1 MVSTVASFVVVLG
14 VLIFIH
20 ELGHFVV
27 AKWSGVGV
35 DRFSLGFGPV
45 LFSIR
50 RGETEYCISA
60 VPLGGYV
67 KMMGEESPMEGGGSA
82 VVDSAKAFAG
92 KPVWQRFLIVFA
104 GPGMNF
110 VLAALLVMGLF
121 MVLGRPGVPSVVGRV
136 EQGSPAAQAGL
147 QSGDRIIAVDGQ
159 PIVQWEELVE
169 RLQEEG
175 GGGTIQ
181 VTVRRQDAERKV
193 ALTPVKLK
201 VRDLFGD
208 EKSIWE
214 IGARPYAPARVGEVV
229 PGRPAARAGLKAGDI
244 VVALDGR
251 PILDFEELADIIYKR
266 PGQTTLLTVERNGE
280 RLDIM
285 VVPELGKLPYPGGED
300 REVGQIGIGRA
311 APSAVYVRSNPVT
324 AIGQAV
330 IWTSQITSFV
340 LWSLW
345 KLVTR
350 QIAASNIGGPIQI
363 AVAAGQQARLGLEHL
378 ILFTAGISV
387 NLAVLNLLPIPMLD
401 GGHLLFFIIEA
412 IIGRPLSVRKREIAQ
427 QVGFF
432 FLMLLMVFAVYN
444 DLSRI
449 DLFRFL
455 K

>member
-1 MVSTVASFVVVLG
+1 MIFTVVSFVVVLG

-50 RGETEYCISA
+50 RGETEYCVSA
-60 VPLGGYV
+60 IPLGGYV
-67 KMMGEESPMEGGGSA
+67 KMMGEESPMEGGGTA
-82 VVDSAKAFAG
+82 VVDPAKAFAE

-136 EQGSPAAQAGL
+136 ERDSPAARAGL
-147 QSGDRIIAVDGQ
+147 RSGDRIVAVDGRSV
-159 PIVQWEELVE
+159 VQWEELVE
-169 RLQEEG
+169 QFQEAG
-175 GGGTIQ
+175 DGTIQ
-181 VTVRRQDAERKV
+181 VTVRRQDEDLKV
-193 ALTPVKLK
+193 ALTPVKTK
-201 VRDLFGD
+201 VRDLFG
-208 EKSIWE
+208 EERSVWE
-214 IGARPYAPARVGEVV
+214 IGARPYDPARVGEVI
-229 PGRPAARAGLKAGDI
+229 PGRPAAKAGLKSGDI

-266 PGQTTLLTVERNGE
+266 PGQPTLLTVERDGQ
-280 RLDIM
+280 RLDIT
-285 VVPELGKLPYPGGED
+285 VVPELGKLPFSGGEE

-311 APSAVYVRSNPVT
+311 VPSAVYVRSNPVT

-330 IWTSQITSFV
+330 VWTGQVTSLTV
-340 LWSLW
+340 WSLW
-345 KLVTR
+345 KLIKR
-350 QIAASNIGGPIQI
+350 DISASNIGGPIQI

-378 ILFTAGISV
+378 IRFTAVISV

-401 GGHLLFFIIEA
+401 GGHLLFFVIEA
-412 IIGRPLSVRKREIAQ
+412 VIGRPLSVRKREIAQ

-432 FLMLLMVFAVYN
+432 FLLLLMVFAVYN

-449 DLFRFL
+449 DLLRFF